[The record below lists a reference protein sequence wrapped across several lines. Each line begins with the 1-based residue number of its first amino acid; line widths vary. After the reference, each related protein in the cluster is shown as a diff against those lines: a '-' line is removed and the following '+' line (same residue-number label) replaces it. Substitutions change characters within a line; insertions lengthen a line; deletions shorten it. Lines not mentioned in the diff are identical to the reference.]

1 MSKLVLSGDL
11 GHFRVE
17 MLVRILESIRINAE
31 VSFDGPDKG
40 QLYFVQGKIVGANT
54 ATDQGVNALSGIAG
68 LKTGTFSVRLSEDPN
83 RHPDLLQF
91 PDNQSIFR
99 HLHAMT
105 GLNRPAPVRVPVPVP
120 VPQLSKASAPT
131 PASASDRA
139 SSARIPAVPAAGIPR
154 APATRTPGAGA
165 GPSSRVPEL
174 TDKGRIALRSIQT
187 NYALRGVQVEA
198 DTWRILGKVDGTSTL
213 YQIGEA
219 VNILGDRLMNVI
231 EELQQQGYLRFST
244 FDPSTEHLKQ
254 TKFRIGEYMIAK
266 GIITEVQLEAALRR
280 QAELARKGRYMWLG
294 EILVEMNYA
303 RPSQVQEAMA
313 MQKRMQG

>member
-1 MSKLVLSGDL
+1 MSKLILSGDL

-31 VSFDGPDKG
+31 VVFEGPDKG
-40 QLYFVQGKIVGANT
+40 QVYFIQGKIVGART
-54 ATDQGVNALSGIAG
+54 ATDQGVGALLAITG
-68 LKTGTFSVRLSEDPN
+68 LKAGTFSVRVSDDAI
-83 RHPDLLQF
+83 RQPDLLQF
-91 PDNQSIFR
+91 PDNMAIFR
-99 HLHAMT
+99 HLHAQA
-105 GLNRPAPVRVPVPVP
+105 GQGQISASIPKAVPVAAAVPDRPGSPKPAAPPPAP
-120 VPQLSKASAPT
+120 AA
-131 PASASDRA
+131 ARA
-139 SSARIPAVPAAGIPR
+139 MPKG
-154 APATRTPGAGA
+154 GG
-165 GPSSRVPEL
+165 GPMGRVPEL

-198 DTWRILGKVDGTSTL
+198 DTWRVLGKVDGTATL
-213 YQIGEA
+213 FQIGEA
-219 VNILGDRLMNVI
+219 VSILGDRLLKVV

-244 FDPSTEHLKQ
+244 FDASTEHLKQ
-254 TKFRIGEYMIAK
+254 TKFRIGEYMVAK

-280 QAELARKGRYMWLG
+280 QSELARKGRYMWLG